1 MTAAAIGR
9 AIRTD
14 VSVCVGARCVCHAG
28 KYALFSAGI
37 SGLTS
42 VDGRRIVPIVDRAE
56 RGPTEGEKH
65 PAPSRWD
72 SRPDRISEQPRAPTT
87 ARGAKGCDAEP
98 IEVHGSVP
106 TGWRGCACHGREI
119 GKLLHLCPHSLGEGV
134 QQSPGG

>member
-9 AIRTD
+9 AIRSH
-14 VSVCVGARCVCHAG
+14 VGVCVGAGCVCDAG
-28 KYALFSAGI
+28 KFALFSAGI

-72 SRPDRISEQPRAPTT
+72 SRPDHTSEQPRAPTT
-87 ARGAKGCDAEP
+87 ARGAKGCDADHSEA
-98 IEVHGSVP
+98 HGDMP
-106 TGWRGCACHGREI
+106 TGRR
-119 GKLLHLCPHSLGEGV
+119 
-134 QQSPGG
+134 